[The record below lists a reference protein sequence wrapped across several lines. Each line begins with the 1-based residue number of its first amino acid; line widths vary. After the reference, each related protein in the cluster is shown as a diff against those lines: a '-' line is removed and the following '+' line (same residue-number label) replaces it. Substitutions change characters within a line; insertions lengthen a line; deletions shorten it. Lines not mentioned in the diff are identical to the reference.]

1 MKKRIFT
8 WLAAFVVA
16 LTMVMGGSQ
25 TVFAAGNTGYLD
37 WSWQPPTKSHEWGTY
52 GITSPAHKGTFAYVV
67 SYDTIYKIKDSSGQM
82 IDSADL
88 GGNVMWSKHAPTIA
102 GSKIFV
108 PLADSKIAV
117 LDISNTNSIELIK
130 TITYAEGQK
139 DYQSNVRA
147 FYDKDSNAVYLGS
160 WGGTKLG
167 TYVKIDVNT
176 YEVTKIADG
185 RGFYYAGAA
194 AVGDY
199 IVFGSEAVDDDA
211 ILYAYNKV
219 NGKTTSKT
227 IADSGSIR
235 SSVVADNGTCY
246 FVSNNGNLYSAVIDA
261 DGNISETLITDVGYA
276 STCTPLVYDG
286 YLYVGYQVSEGFDSK
301 GGVKAFDL
309 ANITA
314 EPKTFSDVPG
324 PVATLY
330 HPANRPSDKAVYA
343 TYNNM
348 PGGIWDVTNGQA
360 YFTPE
365 GDMEQYCMSTIVD
378 TAQRM
383 FYMNDSGNLMA
394 IKNTSSSTSAMYKVT
409 ASAGEGGKVSPS
421 FVNVK
426 ENGTANF
433 YFAPETGYKVA
444 SIKVNGVEQELSA
457 GVVSSFAVKKVAEDT
472 KVEVEFKK
480 AVVAENAIEVSVQ
493 QGNKFYLAHEKLN
506 VKSDLAETKGYTDAV
521 DIETVSALDA
531 LVAAHI
537 HVYGKDADISQYLT
551 MSGGNPSVVMGYKG
565 PAYSSGFAVN
575 ENYAADAKGT
585 GYNVNQAPLK
595 DGDRVD
601 FFWYEDANYMDTVT
615 AFADENGKVFSK
627 NIKESESI
635 DVVLNGYPIMYYGWM
650 PEGAIAGAEIVALEK
665 QADGSYVTGDALKD
679 NEGDALIT
687 DTEGKA
693 TIKLA
698 PGEYYLT
705 LAQGKY
711 SSKIIMPWLKVNV
724 ACDPHDYE
732 NGVCKDCGEL
742 QVIEDTQ
749 IVKETLSA
757 VPEEL
762 SGKFNDV
769 DALKAELISRVIA
782 VSGYSAE
789 NTEFYDVKLQF
800 KYDGKWIDATEANF
814 PKEGITVEFSY
825 PDGTDSETHDFAI
838 SHMFTVT
845 SDRLGTVAGETEQP
859 EVTETETGLEATFN
873 GLSPVSISWTETAA
887 DDGAGVGDGN
897 DGQVNDE
904 SDNEP
909 KEKAEEATDTG
920 DDFNALLF
928 GIIALTA
935 FAAAAATVFYRRK
948 TN

>member
-1 MKKRIFT
+1 
-8 WLAAFVVA
+8 
-16 LTMVMGGSQ
+16 
-25 TVFAAGNTGYLD
+25 
-37 WSWQPPTKSHEWGTY
+37 
-52 GITSPAHKGTFAYVV
+52 
-67 SYDTIYKIKDSSGQM
+67 
-82 IDSADL
+82 
-88 GGNVMWSKHAPTIA
+88 
-102 GSKIFV
+102 
-108 PLADSKIAV
+108 
-117 LDISNTNSIELIK
+117 
-130 TITYAEGQK
+130 
-139 DYQSNVRA
+139 
-147 FYDKDSNAVYLGS
+147 
-160 WGGTKLG
+160 
-167 TYVKIDVNT
+167 
-176 YEVTKIADG
+176 
-185 RGFYYAGAA
+185 
-194 AVGDY
+194 
-199 IVFGSEAVDDDA
+199 
-211 ILYAYNKV
+211 
-219 NGKTTSKT
+219 
-227 IADSGSIR
+227 
-235 SSVVADNGTCY
+235 
-246 FVSNNGNLYSAVIDA
+246 
-261 DGNISETLITDVGYA
+261 
-276 STCTPLVYDG
+276 
-286 YLYVGYQVSEGFDSK
+286 
-301 GGVKAFDL
+301 
-309 ANITA
+309 
-314 EPKTFSDVPG
+314 
-324 PVATLY
+324 
-330 HPANRPSDKAVYA
+330 
-343 TYNNM
+343 
-348 PGGIWDVTNGQA
+348 TNGQA

-365 GDMEQYCMSTIVD
+365 DEMEQYGMSTIVD
-378 TAQRM
+378 TALRM

-426 ENGTANF
+426 ENGTATF
-433 YFAPETGYKVA
+433 YFNAETGYKVA
-444 SIKVNGVEQELSA
+444 SIKVNGAEQELSS
-457 GVVSSFAVKKVAEDT
+457 GVVSSFAVKKVAKDT

-480 AVVAENAIEVSVQ
+480 AVVAEKAIEVSVQ
-493 QGNKFYLAHEKLN
+493 QGNKFCLAHEKLN

-537 HVYGKDADISQYLT
+537 HVYGNDADLSPYLT

-585 GYNVNQAPLK
+585 GYNVNQAPLAA
-595 DGDRVD
+595 GDRVD

-615 AFADENGKVFSK
+615 AFADKDGKIFSK
-627 NIKESESI
+627 TVKEGENLELTM
-635 DVVLNGYPIMYYGWM
+635 VGYPIMYYGWM
-650 PEGAIAGAEIVALEK
+650 PEGPIAGAEIVALEK

-679 NEGDALIT
+679 NEGDALVT

-693 TIKLA
+693 TIKLE
-698 PGEYYLT
+698 PGKYYLT
-705 LAQGKY
+705 LDKGEY
-711 SSKIIMPWLKVNV
+711 SSKIIMPWLEVTV
-724 ACDPHDYE
+724 ECDPHDFE

-887 DDGAGVGDGN
+887 DDGAGVGAGN

-909 KEKAEEATDTG
+909 KEKEDEATDTG